1 VARDRNARALGWT
14 RAKVLGSI
22 VGQLWAGGLLVGLLL
37 AGGVTV
43 AVTGGVYEQQTITTL
58 TQVVQPLQVANTEL
72 RSGFSQC
79 ENWYLGYRLTGRAN
93 YLAAYR
99 TCGADFQLT
108 LGSAL
113 RLARLA
119 RPGLLPL
126 IRSQAGAARTW
137 FDLAD
142 RAAATGGRAGSGGLG
157 TGAVNA
163 SVAFFAANAAMQQQ
177 IDQARTQA
185 ARAGESSLESEF
197 RYGGLLVG
205 LVLVSLVAGVT
216 MVVRSVV
223 GPLASLNPTLAR
235 LAAGDHTAR
244 TTVARPAEIAVVA
257 RSIDNL
263 AEESERLIEAE
274 QEHARLRGLAREAGI
289 RIRANLNANAVIR
302 EAITTLQRDLDIDLA
317 FIMLIRDGQL
327 GLPQSYQE
335 APAIDLFERLP
346 PGAEQWP
353 RNLFHRRFVV
363 QDLRGEQG
371 KEIPPELREALLRR
385 GFVSAAVMPLG
396 AGDDALGLV
405 TGLRKEVGRPW
416 RPAELDAFEWIAADL
431 GRGLKHAHMYEAE
444 EQLVDNLRSLDQA
457 KTNFMATVSHELRTP
472 LTSIAGY
479 VEVLRD
485 GEAGAVSS
493 VQDRILETIDRNAT
507 RLRNLIEDVLTLSK
521 IETGSFK
528 TVMRPVRLAEVISSA
543 VTAMS
548 PAAGKGEVGIGS
560 PAVDPELTV
569 NGDEGQLDRV
579 LMNVLSNSVKF
590 TPPGGTV
597 TVTAHRDGA
606 MAVVRVA
613 DTGMGIPEKD
623 RKELFNRFFRGSNAV
638 RAAVPG
644 TGLGLSIVRTIVANH
659 GGELDVASQ
668 EGHGTSVTIRLPLAR
683 RPASTQVPAQTG
695 ERAEADA
702 G

>member
-1 VARDRNARALGWT
+1 VARDGEARARRGT

-43 AVTGGVYEQQTITTL
+43 AVIGGVHEQQTITTL

-79 ENWYLGYRLTGRAN
+79 ENWYLGYRLTGRGN

-137 FDLAD
+137 FGLAD
-142 RAAATGGRAGSGGLG
+142 RAAVTGRAGSGGLSA
-157 TGAVNA
+157 GAVNA
-163 SVAFFAANAAMQQQ
+163 SVSFFAANAAMQQQ
-177 IDQARTQA
+177 IDQARTRA
-185 ARAGESSLESEF
+185 ARAGETSLEAEF

-205 LVLVSLVAGVT
+205 LVLASLLAGVT

-244 TTVARPAEIAVVA
+244 TMVTRPAEIAVVA

-289 RIRANLNANAVIR
+289 RIRANLNANAVIH
-302 EAITTLQRDLDIDLA
+302 EAITTLQRDLEIDLA

-327 GLPQSYQE
+327 GLPQSYQG

-346 PGAEQWP
+346 PGAEHWP

-363 QDLRGEQG
+363 QDLRGQQG
-371 KEIPPELREALLRR
+371 EEIPLELREALLRR
-385 GFVSAAVMPLG
+385 GYVSAAVMPLG
-396 AGDDALGLV
+396 AGDEPLGLV
-405 TGLRKEVGRPW
+405 TGLRKEVDRLW

-485 GEAGAVSS
+485 GEAGTVSS
-493 VQDRILETIDRNAT
+493 VQDRILETIDRNAA

-528 TVMRPVRLAEVISSA
+528 TTMRPVRLAEVISSA

-548 PAAGKGEVGIGS
+548 PAAGKGDVGIGS

-597 TVTAHRDGA
+597 TVTAHREGA
-606 MAVVRVA
+606 AAVVRVA
-613 DTGMGIPEKD
+613 DTGIGIPEKD
-623 RKELFNRFFRGSNAV
+623 QKELFNRFFRGSNAV
-638 RAAVPG
+638 SAAVPG

-659 GGELDVASQ
+659 GGELDVESE
-668 EGHGTSVTIRLPLAR
+668 EGHGTTVTIRFPLA
-683 RPASTQVPAQTG
+683 PAGIHAPAG
-695 ERAEADA
+695 VDPGKAR